1 MMGTEDRLRDLR
13 ARKARVEAGGGQA
26 RVDAQHNRGKMT
38 ARERL
43 EMLLDEGSFQEIDA
57 LVEHRCRDFDMDKN
71 VIPGDGVVTGHGT
84 INGREIFAFAQDF
97 TVYGGSLGEMH
108 GLKICK
114 VLDMALK
121 TGRPVIGLNDSG
133 GARIQEGVASLGS
146 YAEIFFRNVRASG
159 VVPQISVIMGP
170 CAGGAVYSP
179 AITDFVIMVDKTAH
193 MFITGPEVIKTVT
206 NEEVSF
212 EDLGG
217 ANTHGSKSGVSHFTA
232 EDDQGAIDLAR
243 DLVDLLPAN
252 NMEKPPHK
260 KTTDSPN
267 RVCENLDSIVPEDP
281 TKPYD
286 VKDVI
291 TEILDDGG
299 FLEVQENWA
308 GNIVVGF
315 GHLNGSTVGVVAN
328 QPKIL
333 AGCLDIDASD
343 KAARFVRFCDAFNIP
358 LITLEDVP
366 GFLPGT
372 NQEWGGIIRHGAKL
386 LYAYAEATVPK
397 LTVILRKA
405 YGGAYDVM
413 SSKHIRGD
421 YNVAWPSAELAVMG
435 AEGAVQI
442 IHRRRLQN
450 ARDPEGERT
459 RLIEDFEE
467 KFANPYKAAALG
479 YLDDVIEP
487 NQTRERLCKAL
498 GMLLD
503 KEELRPARKHGN
515 IPL

>member
-1 MMGTEDRLRDLR
+1 
-13 ARKARVEAGGGQA
+13 
-26 RVDAQHNRGKMT
+26 
-38 ARERL
+38 
-43 EMLLDEGSFQEIDA
+43 
-57 LVEHRCRDFDMDKN
+57 
-71 VIPGDGVVTGHGT
+71 
-84 INGREIFAFAQDF
+84 
-97 TVYGGSLGEMH
+97 
-108 GLKICK
+108 
-114 VLDMALK
+114 
-121 TGRPVIGLNDSG
+121 
-133 GARIQEGVASLGS
+133 
-146 YAEIFFRNVRASG
+146 
-159 VVPQISVIMGP
+159 MGP

-179 AITDFVIMVDKTAH
+179 AIPDFVIMVDKTAH

-217 ANTHGSKSGVSHFTA
+217 AGTHGSKSGVSHFTA
-232 EDDQGAIDLAR
+232 QNDQEAIDLAR
-243 DLVDLLPAN
+243 ELVDFLPLN
-252 NMEKPPHK
+252 NMEMSPEK
-260 KTTDSPN
+260 KTSDPAN
-267 RVCENLDSIVPEDP
+267 RVCEKLDSIVPEDP

-308 GNIVVGF
+308 GNIVIGF
-315 GHLNGSTVGVVAN
+315 GHLNGATVGVVAN
-328 QPKIL
+328 QPKML

-450 ARDPEGERT
+450 ARDSEGERE
-459 RLIEDFEE
+459 RLIDDFQET
-467 KFANPYKAAALG
+467 FANPYKAAALG

-487 NQTRERLCKAL
+487 NQTRDRLCKAL
-498 GMLLD
+498 SMLTD
-503 KEELRPARKHGN
+503 KEELRPSRKHGN